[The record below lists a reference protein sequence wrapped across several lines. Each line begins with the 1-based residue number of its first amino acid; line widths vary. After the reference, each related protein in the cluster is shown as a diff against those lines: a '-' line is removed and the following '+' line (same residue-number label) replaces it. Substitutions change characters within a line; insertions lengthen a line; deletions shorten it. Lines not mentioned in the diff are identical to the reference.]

1 MMDEAFEDLFDSAL
15 QSTLKRSLLIG
26 QEFLGYNSIKGFK
39 VFRRVEKSKKW
50 IFTSKKRIRVIQILV
65 IEHEFVME
73 KLFNDKDIVEII
85 NTHSDDHILEFVSI
99 FPGEEKSISYNWEE
113 DINWKQRKSLMNMF
127 LLGLV

>member
-50 IFTSKKRIRVIQILV
+50 IFTSKKRIRVIQVLV

-73 KLFNDKDIVEII
+73 KLFNDKDIAEII